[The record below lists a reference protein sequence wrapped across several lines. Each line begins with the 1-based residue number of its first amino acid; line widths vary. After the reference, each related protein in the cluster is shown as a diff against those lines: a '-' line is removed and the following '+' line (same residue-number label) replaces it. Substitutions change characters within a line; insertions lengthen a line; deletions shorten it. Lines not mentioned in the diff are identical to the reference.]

1 MAKLTRNIVED
12 LNKQLEFMGCGW
24 HYEFS
29 DGDTYAP
36 KMTIEVNGS
45 KEFVYSSI
53 INTTKTYDEWLYGW
67 MKTYYDI
74 DLRFNNTG
82 SICWANDYT

>member
-1 MAKLTRNIVED
+1 MAKLTKNIVED
-12 LNKQLEFMGCGW
+12 LNKQLELMGCGW

-36 KMTIEVNGS
+36 KMTVEVNGS

-67 MKTYYDI
+67 MKTYYGI